1 MNILVTG
8 AKGFVG
14 KNLVTALNN
23 IKEKK
28 DKTRVIEVEEVYE
41 FDINTDISLLDEPEL
56 SFHLEWQG
64 IFLNSLET
72 ISQLRSIQCIVCTHS
87 PEIFRYQWNM
97 SIDLFKQLN

>member
-1 MNILVTG
+1 MTYDLLFNADDDSLIL
-8 AKGFVG
+8 
-14 KNLVTALNN
+14 
-23 IKEKK
+23 I
-28 DKTRVIEVEEVYE
+28 
-41 FDINTDISLLDEPEL
+41 DEPEL